1 MAEIKR
7 LLKQNKALLGEP
19 RNCADLWVTRAR
31 LLMLEDEPLT
41 GSLNDVERC
50 IITALALAPENLEAL
65 EEAAHFYDIMAPN
78 RRKAVM
84 HAKRYIQLA
93 RRVVS
98 DMQALI
104 EKP

>member
-7 LLKQNKALLGEP
+7 LLKQNKALLGEH

-50 IITALALAPENLEAL
+50 IIALAPENLEAL

-98 DMQALI
+98 DMQAII